1 MGGLGGTPA
10 VADVIANLAAVPL
23 GNLSI
28 GDLLKIALDVEGFAA
43 REAAIRDY
51 LQQQNDARAALD
63 EAQAEQARREQEL
76 GAREAI
82 VAERVAH
89 CDALDAD
96 LKRREAALAEHTRE
110 LSEDVRRREEALGQG
125 QRELADDQKAWQDE
139 RAKAH
144 ANLDQELAEKRSAA
158 ERVGFE
164 TRRTAQNDANAL
176 RERADQEIATARDDM
191 TARLREFDADLEARH
206 ERVVARE
213 LALQERLSQLRAI
226 LPTP

>member
-10 VADVIANLAAVPL
+10 VADVIADLAAVPL
-23 GNLSI
+23 ANLSI

-51 LQQQNDARAALD
+51 LQQQNDARAAIY
-63 EAQAEQARREQEL
+63 EAQAEQIRREQEL
-76 GAREAI
+76 SAREAV
-82 VAERVAH
+82 VAERVAR

-164 TRRTAQNDANAL
+164 MRRTAQNDVNAL
-176 RERADQEIATARDDM
+176 RERAEQEIATTRIEMRDSAKARDAEIAD
-191 TARLREFDADLEARH
+191 RLA
-206 ERVVARE
+206 RVVAQE
-213 LALQERLSQLRAI
+213 LALQERLSQLRAV
-226 LPTP
+226 LPAA